1 VPALGPDLA
10 DLDETAEPSP
20 SAEAELSPVGGRH

>member
-1 VPALGPDLA
+1 VPPLAAEFA
-10 DLDETAEPSP
+10 DLDETAEPPP